1 MYERFQ
7 MPVLAVESFQ
17 GSRHPRRLLLLPL
30 YASLDLDLSLH
41 TAKSPSDH
49 SIYIYILN

>member
-1 MYERFQ
+1 MYKRFQ
-7 MPVLAVESFQ
+7 MPVLALEAFQ

-30 YASLDLDLSLH
+30 HAMLDLDLNLH

-49 SIYIYILN
+49 SIHILN